1 MVVTGVVGG
10 QWRAE
15 VTPRGT
21 IRPLDGSRGLRWFVA
36 AEDRWHD
43 PEADPTVRQELLD
56 GTPVTVT
63 RLRVPGGDIVQ
74 SIRSVPDGG
83 GHTVVTFDNESQS
96 AVAVVLDRRDL
107 VCARMPS
114 IGLPEGITIDGDPA
128 VFPLAHRARLEVA
141 LAHRRD
147 APTID
152 LSALPDRDRVA
163 AGWRAQIAGLGRME
177 LPPGREGHGL
187 ARAATYGRCALLLDG
202 PVHPDDDP
210 SAFLIGLDQIVRLGE
225 SPEPW
230 LAEVVDAVGA
240 LLRRSD
246 RDGELDWSVAMG
258 LSAARTVLEAAG
270 ETRALTD
277 LRRAIGDRSIGAAP
291 SVDEVEGSP
300 LVIALVEDR
309 LARRVADSVALLPHG
324 FPSAWLG
331 HPLEVHDLFLGAAG
345 PISFAVR
352 WHGER
357 PAVLW
362 EHEGYTLT
370 SGADPDW
377 TSSATTGEALWA
389 APSGDVG

>member
-1 MVVTGVVGG
+1 
-10 QWRAE
+10 
-15 VTPRGT
+15 
-21 IRPLDGSRGLRWFVA
+21 
-36 AEDRWHD
+36 
-43 PEADPTVRQELLD
+43 
-56 GTPVTVT
+56 
-63 RLRVPGGDIVQ
+63 
-74 SIRSVPDGG
+74 
-83 GHTVVTFDNESQS
+83 
-96 AVAVVLDRRDL
+96 
-107 VCARMPS
+107 
-114 IGLPEGITIDGDPA
+114 ITIDGDPA

-187 ARAATYGRCALLLDG
+187 ARAATYARCALLLDG

-225 SPEPW
+225 SP
-230 LAEVVDAVGA
+230 D
-240 LLRRSD
+240 
-246 RDGELDWSVAMG
+246 
-258 LSAARTVLEAAG
+258 
-270 ETRALTD
+270 
-277 LRRAIGDRSIGAAP
+277 GDRSIGAAP
-291 SVDEVEGSP
+291 TVDEVEGSP

-309 LARRVADSVALLPHG
+309 LARRVVDSVALLPHG